1 MSRKTPEEERKIIS
15 ASDIKRVND
24 IRRKNPLYFDK
35 IIRDKYGPP
44 PSNKNK
50 KKLPEGSTPAL
61 PSGKDKKGKVTKY
74 ILNKGGVVK
83 KKKT

>member
-50 KKLPEGSTPAL
+50 KKSPEGGTPAL
-61 PSGKDKKGKVTKY
+61 PSGRDKKGKVTKY